1 MTDLQIQKVK
11 GQLIEQLLKGYG
23 KDSIFPKKFK
33 IGKDLLNECS
43 DNDDLRSIMDKY
55 FSDSL
60 LNDYDFEYIPDES
73 SNDELVFRY
82 IK

>member
-1 MTDLQIQKVK
+1 MLNNYLYDFLSH
-11 GQLIEQLLKGYG
+11 GYG
-23 KDSIFPKKFK
+23 KDSIFPKKFR